1 MHETDGHARFA
12 TPHVFAG
19 RHARV
24 RILADVLAH
33 LRQEIEGLVF
43 TEQLHHGGQRVI
55 RGARGIRVG
64 HLDLALVGGLD
75 EVFPALGRRQVFL
88 LQHVFVIGQAQDADV
103 DADGAVLGRL
113 GLLHGPR
120 LQLGQ
125 GGRFVFFRVTL
136 GGGLQVRIARA
147 APPDVRFRVRRFGAD
162 LRVGFPRA
170 LPDHRHLDLAFRLE
184 AGLHQLAPF
193 HVGRTQHGQA
203 LLGGHGRHR
212 HGQAYSNHNIAH
224 LHRLTPSLLFWGTS
238 DGTAILRCHCPG
250 MCFFAACT
258 ALHTCAHLTT
268 SRF

>member
-1 MHETDGHARFA
+1 MHEADGHARFA
-12 TPHVFAG
+12 AAHVLAR

-33 LRQEIEGLVF
+33 FRQEIEGFLF
-43 TEQLHHGGQRVI
+43 AEQLHHGGQRVV
-55 RGARGIRVG
+55 GGPRGIRVG

-88 LQHVFVIGQAQDADV
+88 LQHVFVVGQAQDADV

-113 GLLHGPR
+113 GLLERPR

-125 GGRFVFFRVTL
+125 GGRLVFFRIAF
-136 GGGLQVRIARA
+136 GGRLQVGVARA

-184 AGLHQLAPF
+184 AVLHQLAPF
-193 HVGRTQHGQA
+193 HVGRAQHGQA
-203 LLGGHGRHR
+203 FLGGHGRHR
-212 HGQAYSNHNIAH
+212 QGQAYSNRNIAH
-224 LHRLTPSLLFWGTS
+224 LHRLTPSSLSLWYFRPHRYLAVSLSRDVLL
-238 DGTAILRCHCPG
+238 RP
-250 MCFFAACT
+250 CT
-258 ALHTCAHLTT
+258 ALHTCAHLNT